1 MKFRNTLRNTYN
13 KIRDTFADCYTS
25 NLFFSLSLSLSLFER
40 GISRYGE
47 LCKRM
52 VLGVMALH

>member
-1 MKFRNTLRNTYN
+1 MKFRNKTLYNTYN
-13 KIRDTFADCYTS
+13 KIRDGNTFADCYTS
-25 NLFFSLSLSLSLFER
+25 NLFFSLFER